1 MKHFYKILTLFLLSA
16 LAAPAVG
23 HAQTDTVYH
32 PGSIVSGDTVLCA
45 DVQSFTIPS
54 ASLPDTALIAPS
66 SYQYQWRCN
75 DTILFG
81 SNSSSFTLSPSA
93 QPLNRPLTF
102 TRDSRWCSTC
112 LWHTDSGQFTITVVP
127 LPTVSIHATAT
138 TACVGETIVL
148 TANAS
153 TNCAYEW
160 SDGTTTSEHSAET
173 TGAYSVTATDAHGC
187 ASAATQSVTINIPT
201 HTAITRSACGSY
213 EWHDSV
219 YMQSGNYTYSHPDAN
234 GCTQVDT
241 LHLTIY
247 NPVHTAITVET
258 CESYTWIDGTEA
270 TYTISGD
277 YTYSHEDAH
286 GCWQVDTLHLTINHN
301 TEGIDE
307 QVACETFTW
316 IDGNTYTASTNTPTV
331 TLTNAAGCDS
341 IVILHLTINS
351 SPEPFIVGETS
362 ICEGQST
369 NLTVYGGDSYSWS
382 NGASGSS
389 ISVGEGGLYE
399 VTAASTENCT
409 ATASVTVTVN
419 PLPEVV
425 ISGENS
431 FCAGQSTVLT
441 ASGAVT
447 YFWNTAE
454 SADGITVSHSGT
466 YSVVGNDANGCAN
479 TASVVVT
486 ENPIYHIPVE
496 ATICAN
502 DLPYHYVNGDIDTN
516 FEVGTPTFSVFNF
529 QFSTFH
535 GCDSI
540 VTLTLT
546 VYPAPTPVIAGNTWF
561 CSGEG
566 TTLTAVGGVS
576 YEWSTGETTNQIY
589 VSESGTY
596 TVTVTDVLGCNAST
610 DIVVTGVPSELEEL
624 DIVSKN
630 HADGTPY
637 ILVYPQADLL
647 YQWYRNGAE
656 LPDEVRQYYAPS
668 NGLEANVM
676 YSVLVRLKDP
686 DACGIIADWWWD
698 GTVTAK
704 LSVAPNPNDG
714 HFVLTLPA
722 QAQKVS
728 IYTASGEEVYVEELA
743 DVDTVTIATGLPAGL
758 YLLKVMQADGTV
770 VTEKLVIRN

>member
-1 MKHFYKILTLFLLSA
+1 MT
-16 LAAPAVG
+16 
-23 HAQTDTVYH
+23 
-32 PGSIVSGDTVLCA
+32 
-45 DVQSFTIPS
+45 
-54 ASLPDTALIAPS
+54 
-66 SYQYQWRCN
+66 
-75 DTILFG
+75 
-81 SNSSSFTLSPSA
+81 
-93 QPLNRPLTF
+93 
-102 TRDSRWCSTC
+102 
-112 LWHTDSGQFTITVVP
+112 
-127 LPTVSIHATAT
+127 
-138 TACVGETIVL
+138 
-148 TANAS
+148 
-153 TNCAYEW
+153 
-160 SDGTTTSEHSAET
+160 
-173 TGAYSVTATDAHGC
+173 
-187 ASAATQSVTINIPT
+187 
-201 HTAITRSACGSY
+201 
-213 EWHDSV
+213 
-219 YMQSGNYTYSHPDAN
+219 
-234 GCTQVDT
+234 
-241 LHLTIY
+241 
-247 NPVHTAITVET
+247 
-258 CESYTWIDGTEA
+258 
-270 TYTISGD
+270 GD

-341 IVILHLTINS
+341 IVTLHLTINS

-447 YFWNTAE
+447 YIWNTAE
-454 SADGITVSHSGT
+454 SADGITVIHSGT

-516 FEVGTPTFSVFNF
+516 FEVGTPYFSVFNF
-529 QFSTFH
+529 PFSTPH

-546 VYPAPTPVIAGNTWF
+546 VYPSPMPFITGNMQF
-561 CSGEG
+561 CSGNG
-566 TTLTAVGGVS
+566 TTLTAAGGAE
-576 YEWSTGETTNQIY
+576 YEWSTGETTEQIY
-589 VSESGTY
+589 VYVGDVYS
-596 TVTVTDVLGCNAST
+596 VTVTDDNGCISST
-610 DIVVTGVPSELEEL
+610 EVTVTEVPSELEQKN
-624 DIVSKN
+624 IVSKN
-630 HADGTPY
+630 HTDGTPY
-637 ILVYPQADLL
+637 MLVYPQANLL
-647 YQWYRNGAE
+647 YQWFKNGEQLAGE
-656 LPDEVRQYYAPS
+656 TRQYYVPTE
-668 NGLEANVM
+668 GLEPM
-676 YSVLVRLKDP
+676 SVYTVFVQSQ
-686 DACGIIADWWWD
+686 AGGGCGIYSSDWQWD
-698 GTVTAK
+698 GNPIGKVC
-704 LSVAPNPNDG
+704 VAPNPNDG

-728 IYTASGEEVYVEELA
+728 IYTASGEEVYVEDRDTIHIEHFASKIKLA
-743 DVDTVTIATGLPAGL
+743 
-758 YLLKVMQADGTV
+758 KCF
-770 VTEKLVIRN
+770 